1 MNQPM
6 FPLGPLQKAVFV
18 QRDNRF
24 RAEVELD
31 GQRVKVHVPNSGR
44 MRELLIPGAA
54 VWVQPASGANRQ
66 NGLYPVAGAAG
77 GRLCVFKCPSG
88 Q

>member
-1 MNQPM
+1 MNQPV

-31 GQRVKVHVPNSGR
+31 GQRVKVHVPNSGH
-44 MRELLIPGAA
+44 MREVIDTGRSGVGAA
-54 VWVQPASGANRQ
+54 CIRHQS
-66 NGLYPVAGAAG
+66 
-77 GRLCVFKCPSG
+77 
-88 Q
+88 

>member
-1 MNQPM
+1 MNQPV

-31 GQRVKVHVPNSGR
+31 GQR
-44 MRELLIPGAA
+44 AA
-54 VWVQPASGANRQ
+54 
-66 NGLYPVAGAAG
+66 
-77 GRLCVFKCPSG
+77 RLKQFSKQVFR
-88 Q
+88 